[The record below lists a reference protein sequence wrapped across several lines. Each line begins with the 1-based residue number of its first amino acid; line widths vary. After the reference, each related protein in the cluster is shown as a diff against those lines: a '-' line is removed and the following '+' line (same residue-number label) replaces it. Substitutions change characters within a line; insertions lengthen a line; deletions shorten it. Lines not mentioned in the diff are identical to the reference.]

1 MKSHHNLVTS
11 LSLCTLDIIKPEGI
25 PTQSYSLPER
35 QPAVERLV
43 ITKVLN
49 NLSEKGDEMIS
60 HIAALQSSV
69 TNFSICNQF
78 TLVIDRCKL

>member
-1 MKSHHNLVTS
+1 MMKSHHNLVTS

-60 HIAALQSSV
+60 HIAALQMQCDQLQHMQSV
-69 TNFSICNQF
+69 HTS
-78 TLVIDRCKL
+78 DR

>member
-11 LSLCTLDIIKPEGI
+11 LSLSTLDIKPEGI

-49 NLSEKGDEMIS
+49 NLSEKGDEIRRHKRMGNIQVRMF
-60 HIAALQSSV
+60 ALYILL
-69 TNFSICNQF
+69 NKGSI
-78 TLVIDRCKL
+78 

>member
-1 MKSHHNLVTS
+1 MMKSHHNLVTS

-49 NLSEKGDEMIS
+49 NLSEKGDEMTS
-60 HIAALQSSV
+60 HIAALQKQCDQLQHMQSV
-69 TNFSICNQF
+69 HTS
-78 TLVIDRCKL
+78 DR